1 MTSMRRL
8 QSFNRSDSSLPPDTW
23 DSKVDKFAVIRQQK
37 EKLEWIEENYNA
49 KKHFEV
55 IDDIFTTENQKAKL
69 DAAARCFLRRY
80 KIQDPSM
87 MRVETLMEE
96 LRKRIVT
103 RENSLAQQGFFFRK
117 NSSTDRPCAIV
128 ARENTKKSAALERKS
143 QRKKED
149 SEAALETYRKIEAE
163 KEKKRKRMR
172 IVALIKERIKNSIL
186 KTTAAHN
193 S

>member
-1 MTSMRRL
+1 MRRL

-143 QRKKED
+143 
-149 SEAALETYRKIEAE
+149 
-163 KEKKRKRMR
+163 
-172 IVALIKERIKNSIL
+172 
-186 KTTAAHN
+186 
-193 S
+193 